1 MNTFFDQFFSMNH
14 VKFSFAFTESPKFVL
29 GQGKSAEA
37 YEILQT
43 VYRINNG
50 KGSSLEE
57 FDILEDTE
65 SIENRKRTLENT
77 QSRFPLLKSIWTQT
91 APLFK
96 PPYLFSTVL
105 ICLIQFPIFMTGT
118 GFFMFFAVVLNKMAT
133 NVNDTVNERIMM
145 CDVINMHS
153 IPFDGQTD
161 VVSSSVSF
169 FRFK

>member
-1 MNTFFDQFFSMNH
+1 MNSFEIFEKNANSFDI
-14 VKFSFAFTESPKFVL
+14 TESPKFVL
-29 GQGKSAEA
+29 VQGKSAEA

-50 KGSSLEE
+50 KSSTFEK

-65 SIENRKRTLENT
+65 SIENRKRIHENT
-77 QSRFPLLKSIWTQT
+77 QGRFPLLKSIWTQT

-133 NVNDTVNERIMM
+133 NVNDTINERIMM

-153 IPFDGQTD
+153 ISFDGQENE
-161 VVSSSVSF
+161 VSCSF
-169 FRFK
+169 FLYFE